1 MPTVTPTQT
10 STKMTLVQVRDSIEN
25 IKAVI
30 DVSIAAIRDTAGNDG
45 DNIALVLHNHA
56 YVPLKEVGQQLDAAA
71 NLSRD

>member
-1 MPTVTPTQT
+1 MPTAIPTKPL
-10 STKMTLVQVRDSIEN
+10 TKKTLVQVRDSIEN

-30 DVSIAAIRDTAGNDG
+30 DVSIAAIRDTGGNDC

-71 NLSRD
+71 ELSHE